1 MVDKKFGAA
10 GDTLVLEEFLNG
22 TETSML
28 CFSDG
33 NKLIPMASSKD
44 YKKIFDNDEGP
55 NTGGMGTFSPNP
67 TIDVKLNEKI
77 NKKILDPILKGFKQ
91 EKLNYKGILYVGL
104 MIVQGE
110 PKVLEF
116 NVRFGDP
123 ETQVLMLRLES
134 DLVKI
139 MLNATDGLLDDHD
152 VVWKDNAAVC
162 VVLASGGYP
171 GSYQKGKMI
180 RGLEP
185 LECNAVVFHAGTKKT
200 DEG

>member
-1 MVDKKFGAA
+1 M
-10 GDTLVLEEFLNG
+10 
-22 TETSML
+22 
-28 CFSDG
+28 
-33 NKLIPMASSKD
+33 
-44 YKKIFDNDEGP
+44 
-55 NTGGMGTFSPNP
+55 
-67 TIDVKLNEKI
+67 
-77 NKKILDPILKGFKQ
+77 
-91 EKLNYKGILYVGL
+91 
-104 MIVQGE
+104 QGE

-200 DEG
+200 DEGYITAGGRVLNVCATGDTLAQARQAAYTAVGKIKFDGIYYRSDIARGYEEK